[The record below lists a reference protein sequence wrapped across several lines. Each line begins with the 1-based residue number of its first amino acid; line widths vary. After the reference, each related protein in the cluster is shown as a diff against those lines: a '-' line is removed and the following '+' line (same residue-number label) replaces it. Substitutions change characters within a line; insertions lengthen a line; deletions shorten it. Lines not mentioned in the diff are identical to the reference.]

1 MLLVFELSGEHETLP
16 KAEVS
21 RCLRAL
27 NIPYTEETN
36 SEGFWVIDADIPA
49 GILDTLSKRLGMT
62 HCIYKLMG
70 ISKPEE
76 KEILELIR
84 NTDIAEIVEQWQTFA
99 VRVRGKK
106 PSALERGLEG
116 RAGELIKNR
125 GYEVNLTN
133 PSKTFTLLFT
143 NQTCFF
149 CLLLHSRAKKQFEGR
164 RPHLRP
170 FFSPGVIMPKFARA
184 LVNLSGVNE
193 KELLLD
199 PFCGT
204 GGILIEAGIIGATV
218 IGIDAQ
224 KKMVRGATQN
234 MKFCRI
240 NGDLI
245 VGDASKIAL
254 RDGSVDTVVTDLP
267 YGRSSLVSGS
277 FRAESPSLFLEQLY
291 QNALGEIYRVLKQ
304 RGKVVIVF
312 NSPSLQSLFRRYNFR
327 IIEKHEYRVHKS
339 LDRYITVLEK
349 ES

>member
-1 MLLVFELSGEHETLP
+1 MLLAFELSGEHETLP

-21 RCLRAL
+21 GCLRAL
-27 NIPYTEETN
+27 NLPYTEETN
-36 SEGFWVIDADIPA
+36 SEGIFVIDADIPA

-62 HCIYKLMG
+62 HSIYKLMG
-70 ISKPEE
+70 ISRPEE
-76 KEILELIR
+76 KEILELIT
-84 NTDIAEIVEQWQTFA
+84 NTDIAEFIGQGQTFA

-116 RAGELIKNR
+116 RAGEFIKSR
-125 GYEVNLTN
+125 GYKVNLTN

-143 NQTCFF
+143 NKTCFF

-184 LVNLSGVNE
+184 LVNLSGIKE

-199 PFCGT
+199 TFCGT

-234 MKFCRI
+234 MKFCRL

-254 RDGSVDTVVTDLP
+254 RDGSVDAVVTDLP

-291 QNALGEIYRVLKQ
+291 QNALGEIYRVLKHG
-304 RGKVVIVF
+304 GKVVIVF
-312 NSPSLQSLFRRYNFR
+312 NSPALQSLFRRYNFR